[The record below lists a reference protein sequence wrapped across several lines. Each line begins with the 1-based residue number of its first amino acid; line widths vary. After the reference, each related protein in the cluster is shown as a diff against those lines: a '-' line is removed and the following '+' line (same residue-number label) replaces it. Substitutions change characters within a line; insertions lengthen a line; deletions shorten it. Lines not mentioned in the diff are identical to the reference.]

1 MDFFKSVFFTDQDEP
16 EQDPEQVDQQEED
29 DQEQT
34 EVEPSNPHESRG
46 EGGGGAVVGWGGLG
60 GLIKTFASTSETVI
74 QTYRRDLEEFRSG
87 LKKETEIIKEA
98 ASRAVKDLPVSI
110 EAGASVAQGSLE
122 SVGQA
127 IDALGSSVSDILF
140 QSSPLDEAFAD
151 GDPSESS
158 SMARGG
164 GGSRQ
169 YSRFDA
175 MVMSIQSD
183 PATFSEDPEDVA
195 EYQRWIEGFSL
206 EGKEGEIGEL
216 MGEEGGVLE
225 GMYERL
231 VPEVVDDGMFWRR
244 YFYRLHKL
252 RVAEDARANLVK
264 RAIAMD
270 DEEDLSW
277 EVDDDDEGVNGDGSG
292 EDKGIGGFGSS
303 KGEEVLQNLKLE
315 ENEEPVTEKVVV
327 SESSAKD
334 KDVLENDEMAEE
346 KRPLEDKD
354 AHVGSDSEGLIAAKS
369 EEKVAPLVKV
379 SEHGDSCKDS
389 DVSIVS
395 HEEEDDLGWDE
406 IEDIGSIDEKK
417 PATGETPIRVDL
429 HKRLSIAEDDEDLSW
444 DVEDDDTPL
453 KT

>member
-16 EQDPEQVDQQEED
+16 EQEPEQVDQEEEEE

-34 EVEPSNPHESRG
+34 EIEPSDPHESRG

-140 QSSPLDEAFAD
+140 QSSPLDEASAD
-151 GDPSESS
+151 VGSCDVL
-158 SMARGG
+158 RG
-164 GGSRQ
+164 S
-169 YSRFDA
+169 
-175 MVMSIQSD
+175 
-183 PATFSEDPEDVA
+183 EDVA

-231 VPEVVDDGMFWRR
+231 VPEVVDHGMFWRR

-277 EVDDDDEGVNGDGSG
+277 E
-292 EDKGIGGFGSS
+292 
-303 KGEEVLQNLKLE
+303 
-315 ENEEPVTEKVVV
+315 
-327 SESSAKD
+327 
-334 KDVLENDEMAEE
+334 MAEE

-354 AHVGSDSEGLIAAKS
+354 AHVGSVSEGLIAAKS
-369 EEKVAPLVKV
+369 EEKVAPVVKV

-453 KT
+453 KP